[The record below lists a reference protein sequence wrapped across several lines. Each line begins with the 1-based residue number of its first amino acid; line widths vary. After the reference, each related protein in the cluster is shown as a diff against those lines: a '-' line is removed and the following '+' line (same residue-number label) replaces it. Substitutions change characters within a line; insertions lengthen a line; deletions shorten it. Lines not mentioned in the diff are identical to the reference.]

1 MNAKNLKLK
10 ASEAAPAID
19 WAAVDA
25 APLADVPDDD
35 SPPLTTAQ
43 AAQLR
48 PLGEE
53 LPALQLKPAKKPNQ
67 QHISPSVR
75 AYCRNSRAFITRA
88 GCPRR
93 ELFLKCSFT

>member
-53 LPALQLKPAKKPNQ
+53 LPARQLKPPRAAP
-67 QHISPSVR
+67 SPPPPARPAPARS
-75 AYCRNSRAFITRA
+75 
-88 GCPRR
+88 G
-93 ELFLKCSFT
+93 

>member
-10 ASEAAPAID
+10 ATEVALVID

-48 PLGEE
+48 PLGEV
-53 LPALQLKPAKKPNQ
+53 LPTLQLKPESAAP
-67 QHISPSVR
+67 SPPPPARPAR
-75 AYCRNSRAFITRA
+75 AQS
-88 GCPRR
+88 G
-93 ELFLKCSFT
+93 